1 MTGPNCPAEGCDYN
15 EEGEKTAASVR
26 RHINA
31 KADDAH
37 SDTEALRSA
46 LNSPTE
52 GGNEGAESAP
62 DDSDDEEQ
70 GEREDERAEAVE
82 NEENEQDEMD
92 QSSEYERQVAQSTEA
107 ENSTEGNETEGQQ
120 GSDGAQQSA
129 LGSAP
134 VAPILAGFAL
144 VAIYVLV
151 SSGSSSGDDQ
161 PTEVESE
168 VVEESE
174 QAEPVV
180 DDPEAEVA
188 W

>member
-1 MTGPNCPAEGCDYN
+1 MTGPTCPAEGCDYN

-46 LNSPTE
+46 LNSPAE
-52 GGNEGAESAP
+52 GDGEGAENAP
-62 DDSDDEEQ
+62 DDPDDEKQ
-70 GEREDERAEAVE
+70 GESKEERAEAVE
-82 NEENEQDEMD
+82 NEENEQEEMD
-92 QSSEYERQVAQSTEA
+92 QSIEYEQQVAQSTEA
-107 ENSTEGNETEGQQ
+107 ETSTEGGETEGQQ
-120 GSDGAQQSA
+120 GNDETQQSA
-129 LGSAP
+129 FSSAP
-134 VAPILAGFAL
+134 IAPLLAGFAL

-151 SSGSSSGDDQ
+151 SSGSSSDDDQ
-161 PTEVESE
+161 PTGVESE